1 MNTLTTIET
10 GEFEIK
16 NLQRYQPFL
25 VQYEDAGEAI
35 QVDIDGL
42 GAFDFF
48 DPFSPEIEVEI
59 HTNINNSLK
68 EYGQKTGHNPENIGY
83 FLKFLPSNRLDRQ
96 HNVPVMGIKIS
107 IYFKKPVQNATSY
120 ALTPTIRLIYS
131 IILNEIFILSPRC

>member
-1 MNTLTTIET
+1 MNTLTTTDT

-16 NLQRYQPFL
+16 NLPRYQPFL
-25 VQYEDAGEAI
+25 VQYEDAGASI
-35 QVDIDGL
+35 QVDIAGR

-48 DPFSPEIEVEI
+48 DQFSPDLETEI

-83 FLKFLPSNRLDRQ
+83 FLKFLPSKQLDRQ
-96 HNVPVMGIKIS
+96 HNVPVMGVEIS

-120 ALTPTIRLIYS
+120 ALTPTIRLIS
-131 IILNEIFILSPRC
+131 SLILNEIFILSPRC